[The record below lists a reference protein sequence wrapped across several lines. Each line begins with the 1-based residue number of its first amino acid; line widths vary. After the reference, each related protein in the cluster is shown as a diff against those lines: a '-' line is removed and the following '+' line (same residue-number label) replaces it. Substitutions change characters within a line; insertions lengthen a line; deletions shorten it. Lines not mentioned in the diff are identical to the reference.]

1 MQSLKDKLMK
11 AGLVSEETAKKLD
24 ERPPIDAPQ
33 APPMIQFSAPRS
45 RPTSEVRLP
54 KFAPMAG
61 TKEANRQASRAQLEV
76 DRKIRE
82 QVENN
87 KVEPQIGASTFHFVT
102 RKNKLR
108 RLELTEDQHKQL
120 EDGILAIVEWPQKD
134 KLEHALVPTSI
145 AQAIKALSPRAVRFL
160 KGEESVGFE
169 DDADHHT
176 DLEKTAPEPA
186 ATFITVKRKPM
197 S

>member
-1 MQSLKDKLMK
+1 MQSLKDKLLK
-11 AGLVSEETAKKLD
+11 AGLVSEETAKKSD
-24 ERPPIDAPQ
+24 ERPPVDSPQ
-33 APPMIQFSAPRS
+33 APPMVRFSAPRS
-45 RPTSEVRLP
+45 RPSSEMRLP

-82 QVENN
+82 QVETH
-87 KVEPQIGASTFHFVT
+87 KVETQIGASTFHFVT

-120 EDGILAIVEWPQKD
+120 EDGTLAIVEWPQKD

-145 AQAIKALSPRAVRFL
+145 AQIIKTLSPRAVRFL
-160 KGEESVGFE
+160 KGEESIGFE
-169 DDADHHT
+169 DGSDHHT
-176 DLEKTAPEPA
+176 DLENTAPAPA
-186 ATFITVKRKPM
+186 ATFITIKRKPI